1 MINDH
6 KAQFGELKI
15 QLSVSIKFISS
26 KDFNETLIMHTWSDN
41 IEIMMGT
48 ETDDIIDKRFKSLLQ
63 EYQKDSKNQ

>member
-6 KAQFGELKI
+6 KAQFGEWKI
-15 QLSVSIKFISS
+15 HLSVSIKFISS

-48 ETDDIIDKRFKSLLQ
+48 ETDDFIDERFKSLLH
-63 EYQKDSKNQ
+63 EYQKDSKSQ